1 MIRYALL
8 AAGSGAWILDA
19 TMDLI
24 NTGKRVVR
32 TKKGDLLLE
41 GLKIRPTTTTVRT
54 YGTKKGLSCVTVAI
68 TAKIHYFGVLNTKE
82 SENA

>member
-24 NTGKRVVR
+24 STGKRVVR
-32 TKKGDLLLE
+32 TEKGDLLLKANYYN
-41 GLKIRPTTTTVRT
+41 GMYIRYTIR
-54 YGTKKGLSCVTVAI
+54 
-68 TAKIHYFGVLNTKE
+68 
-82 SENA
+82 SELCYSSNCN